1 MAVSAEQRVGVKPSL
16 IDLLHGANQAINHRF
31 SVGVG
36 DAGPTPR
43 QLAVLQ
49 ALERTEGLSQ
59 ADISSDTGIDRA
71 TTAGI
76 VARLIRAGCLKR
88 RRTSRDAR
96 AYAVNLTDRGR
107 EELAAA
113 RRKAEQI
120 EDEFLS
126 VLSET
131 ERERLFQ
138 YLTRIAESS

>member
-1 MAVSAEQRVGVKPSL
+1 MAVSAAPRAGMKPSL
-16 IDLLHGANQAINHRF
+16 IDVLHGANQALNHRYMAAV
-31 SVGVG
+31 SES
-36 DAGPTPR
+36 GPTPR

-59 ADISSDTGIDRA
+59 AEISSATGIDRA

-76 VARLIRAGCLKR
+76 VARLIRSGWLRR

-113 RRKAEQI
+113 RRTAEQI
-120 EDEFLS
+120 EEQFLS

-131 ERERLFQ
+131 EQERLFQ
-138 YLTRIAESS
+138 YLSRVAESR